1 MTATELAT
9 RAIHVLQLFK
19 HMTVHVAER
28 TCVLQLLQFTKK
40 EECVQAVSVQH
51 CVSVI
56 RSFMAMITQS
66 REVGRWVASEFIY
79 ICKLAKEYSLDAC
92 HSEIKAALE

>member
-40 EECVQAVSVQH
+40 EECVPCLSNIVSVSYV
-51 CVSVI
+51 VS
-56 RSFMAMITQS
+56 
-66 REVGRWVASEFIY
+66 W
-79 ICKLAKEYSLDAC
+79 L
-92 HSEIKAALE
+92 